1 MQTKQLF
8 MATMLVVGLSG
19 VTFGQGID
27 TVFLKDGNKVG
38 GEITEVTRT
47 DVTVTQKVGNK
58 TEKVPANTIYYIE
71 WKGEPPQLS
80 LARSN
85 ERAGSY
91 ADAVTGYQE
100 ALAALE
106 GSNPKVKA
114 DIEYMLARTGSKLAQ
129 SDPGQAASAIQNLKD
144 FIAQN
149 RDFFRFYDAQMT
161 LAETA
166 LTANDTTTA
175 EAAYTSLQQAPWPD
189 YKLAGKIG
197 TANTLL
203 ARNDVASAK
212 SIFDEVAA
220 TSPKTAAEKA
230 RQLEGKLGQAECLQR
245 QENHDQ
251 ATEILDAV
259 VDESTAED
267 TRILAEAYLKLGD
280 GYAGQGQK
288 NKEAILAY
296 LHVDVIPALAAHADL
311 HAEALFRLTKLWS
324 AVGQPTRSADAAAK
338 LESDYP
344 NSPWTKQLGGG
355 S

>member
-1 MQTKQLF
+1 MRPNHILIAF
-8 MATMLVVGLSG
+8 GLAAILTGS
-19 VTFGQGID
+19 VFAQQID
-27 TVFLKDGNKVG
+27 TVYLKNSEKFG
-38 GEITEVTRT
+38 GEITEVTKT

-58 TEKVPANTIYYIE
+58 VEKIPANTIYYIE

-85 ERAGSY
+85 ERSGNF

-106 GSNPKVKA
+106 GSNPRIKD
-114 DIEYMLARTGSKLAQ
+114 DIDFMLARTGAKIAIA
-129 SDPGQAASAIQNLKD
+129 DPSQAASAIKNLSD
-144 FIAQN
+144 YVASH
-149 RDFFRFYDAQMT
+149 RDYYRFFDAQLM

-166 LTANDTTTA
+166 LKASDTTTA
-175 EAAYTSLQQAPWPD
+175 DSAFSALQQAPWSD
-189 YKLAGKIG
+189 YQLAGKIG
-197 TANTLL
+197 SANTLL
-203 ARNDVASAK
+203 ARDDINAAK
-212 SIFDEVAA
+212 SIFDSVAG
-220 TSPKTAAEKA
+220 TSPKTPAEKS

-245 QENHDQ
+245 QNNQDE
-251 ATEILDAV
+251 AAKILDAV
-259 VDESTAED
+259 VDESTSDD
-267 TRILAEAYLKLGD
+267 TRILAQAYVKMGD
-280 GYAGQGQK
+280 GFAAQGQK

-296 LHVDVIPALAAHADL
+296 LHVDVIPSLAAHSDL

-344 NSPWTKQLGGG
+344 NSPWTKQLGAA